1 MRSETT
7 PRLGRAVKAVTCGFA
22 VTVAALLASPHAAVA
37 DPAEELQAVQQQ
49 IQQGNQ
55 DYEEATK
62 RVEELQGQID
72 ENQERIDEIEGKLPE
87 QRELAENS
95 VRTLYKMQQGSGGLV
110 ELLLGADDF
119 YDLLSTI
126 QYLDVIQAK
135 NTDALNE
142 LVAMENELTQARIA
156 LDAQQQEAEEEE
168 QRAEDALA
176 EAEEARGEL
185 EAKIAA
191 QAAAEEA
198 QRRAALEAAQR
209 ALEEAQKAAAEAE
222 QKAAETEGSQTE
234 TTVEN
239 PTFTTESGSEA
250 PVEVPESPDAGNVD
264 WSSDKQAFVSEW
276 SARIDAYLAG
286 SPLAGQGATFAEA
299 AWEFGVDPRFSP
311 AISTVESSTGRVC
324 FRPHNA
330 WGWGSSSWGSWE
342 EAIWAHVA
350 GLASGYG
357 GQLTYAG
364 AQKYCPPNA
373 DVWYA
378 SVLANMLSI

>member
-22 VTVAALLASPHAAVA
+22 VTIAALLASPNAAVA

-55 DYEEATK
+55 DYEAATQ

-72 ENQERIDEIEGKLPE
+72 ENQERIDEIERKLPE
-87 QRELAENS
+87 QRELAES
-95 VRTLYKMQQGSGGLV
+95 SLRTLYKMQQGSGGLV

-126 QYLDVIQAK
+126 QYLDVIQTK
-135 NTDALNE
+135 NTSALDE
-142 LVAMENELTQARIA
+142 LIAMENELTQARIA
-156 LDAQQQEAEEEE
+156 LDGQQQEAEEEQ

-198 QRRAALEAAQR
+198 ERKAALEAAQR
-209 ALEEAQKAAAEAE
+209 AREEALRAAAE
-222 QKAAETEGSQTE
+222 QQAAESEGAKDE
-234 TTVEN
+234 TAVED
-239 PTFTTESGSEA
+239 PTFTTESGSQA
-250 PVEVPESPDAGNVD
+250 PVEVPESPDAGSVD
-264 WSSDKQAFVSEW
+264 WSSDKQTFVSEW

-324 FRPHNA
+324 FLPHNA
-330 WGWGSSSWGSWE
+330 WGWGSSSWSSWE
-342 EAIWAHVA
+342 EAIWDHVE
-350 GLASGYG
+350 GLAIGYG

-364 AQKYCPPNA
+364 AKKYCPPNA
-373 DVWYA
+373 DHWYT
-378 SVLANMLSI
+378 SVLANMEKI

>member
-22 VTVAALLASPHAAVA
+22 VTIAALLASPNAAVA

-55 DYEEATK
+55 DYEAATQ

-72 ENQERIDEIEGKLPE
+72 ENQERIEEIERKLPE
-87 QRELAENS
+87 QRELAES
-95 VRTLYKMQQGSGGLV
+95 SLRTLYKMQQGSGGLV

-135 NTDALNE
+135 NTSALDE

-156 LDAQQQEAEEEE
+156 LDGQQQEAEEEQ

-198 QRRAALEAAQR
+198 ERKAALEAAQR
-209 ALEEAQKAAAEAE
+209 AREEALRAAAE
-222 QKAAETEGSQTE
+222 QQAAESEGAKDE
-234 TTVEN
+234 TAVED
-239 PTFTTESGSEA
+239 PTFTTESGSQA
-250 PVEVPESPDAGNVD
+250 PVEVPESPDAGSVD

-330 WGWGSSSWGSWE
+330 WGWGSSSWSSWE
-342 EAIWAHVA
+342 EAIWDHVE
-350 GLASGYG
+350 GLAIGYG
-357 GQLTYAG
+357 GQLTYAA

-373 DVWYA
+373 DHWYS
-378 SVLANMLSI
+378 SVLANMERI

>member
-22 VTVAALLASPHAAVA
+22 VTIAALLASPNAAVA

-55 DYEEATK
+55 DYEAATQ

-72 ENQERIDEIEGKLPE
+72 ENQERIDEIERKLPE
-87 QRELAENS
+87 QRELAES
-95 VRTLYKMQQGSGGLV
+95 SLRTLYKMQQGSGGLV

-126 QYLDVIQAK
+126 QYLDVIQTK
-135 NTDALNE
+135 NTSALDE

-156 LDAQQQEAEEEE
+156 LDGQQQEAEEEQ

-198 QRRAALEAAQR
+198 ERKAALEAAQR
-209 ALEEAQKAAAEAE
+209 AREEALRAAAE
-222 QKAAETEGSQTE
+222 QQAAESEGAKDE
-234 TTVEN
+234 TAVED
-239 PTFTTESGSEA
+239 PTFTTESGSQA
-250 PVEVPESPDAGNVD
+250 PVEVPESPDAGSVD

-330 WGWGSSSWGSWE
+330 WGWGSSSWSSWE
-342 EAIWAHVA
+342 EAIWDHVE
-350 GLASGYG
+350 GLAIGYG
-357 GQLTYAG
+357 GQLTYAA

-373 DVWYA
+373 DHWYS
-378 SVLANMLSI
+378 SVLANMERI

>member
-22 VTVAALLASPHAAVA
+22 VTIAALLASPNAAVA

-55 DYEEATK
+55 DYEAATQ

-87 QRELAENS
+87 QRELAES
-95 VRTLYKMQQGSGGLV
+95 SLRTLYKMQQGSSGLV

-135 NTDALNE
+135 NTSALDE
-142 LVAMENELTQARIA
+142 LIAMENELTQARIA
-156 LDAQQQEAEEEE
+156 LDGQQQEAEEEQ

-198 QRRAALEAAQR
+198 ERKAALEAAQR
-209 ALEEAQKAAAEAE
+209 AREEALRAAAE
-222 QKAAETEGSQTE
+222 QQAAESEGAKDE
-234 TTVEN
+234 TAVED
-239 PTFTTESGSEA
+239 PTFTTESGSQA
-250 PVEVPESPDAGNVD
+250 PVEVPESPDAGSVD

-311 AISTVESSTGRVC
+311 AISTVESSMGRVC

-330 WGWGSSSWGSWE
+330 WGWGSSSWSSWE
-342 EAIWAHVA
+342 EAIWDHVE
-350 GLASGYG
+350 GLAIGYG
-357 GQLTYAG
+357 GQLTYAA

-373 DVWYA
+373 DHWYS
-378 SVLANMLSI
+378 SVLANMERI

>member
-22 VTVAALLASPHAAVA
+22 VTIAALLASPSAAVA

-55 DYEEATK
+55 DYEAATQ

-72 ENQERIDEIEGKLPE
+72 ENQERIDEIERRLPE
-87 QRELAENS
+87 QRELAES
-95 VRTLYKMQQGSGGLV
+95 SLRTLYKMQQGSGGLV

-126 QYLDVIQAK
+126 QYLDVIQTK
-135 NTDALNE
+135 NTSTLDE
-142 LVAMENELTQARIA
+142 LVALENELTQTRIA
-156 LDAQQQEAEEEE
+156 LDGQQQEAEEEQ

-176 EAEEARGEL
+176 EAEQARGEL
-185 EAKIAA
+185 EEKIAA

-209 ALEEAQKAAAEAE
+209 AREEAERAAAE
-222 QKAAETEGSQTE
+222 QAAESEAQDE
-234 TTVEN
+234 VED
-239 PTFTTESGSEA
+239 PTFTTGSGSEA
-250 PVEVPESPDAGNVD
+250 PVEVPESPDAGSVD

-286 SPLAGQGATFAEA
+286 SPLAGQGTTFAEA
-299 AWEFGVDPRFSP
+299 AWEYGVDPRFSP
-311 AISTVESSTGRVC
+311 AISMVESSQGRNC
-324 FRPHNA
+324 FLPHNA
-330 WGWGSSSWGSWE
+330 WGWGSSSWDSWE
-342 EAIWAHVA
+342 EAIWDHVA

-357 GQLTYAG
+357 GQLTYA
-364 AQKYCPPNA
+364 AAKKYCPPNA
-373 DVWYA
+373 DHWYA
-378 SVLANMLSI
+378 SVLANMERI

>member
-22 VTVAALLASPHAAVA
+22 VTIAALLASPSAAVA

-55 DYEEATK
+55 DYEAATQ

-72 ENQERIDEIEGKLPE
+72 ENQERIDEIERRLPE
-87 QRELAENS
+87 QRELAES
-95 VRTLYKMQQGSGGLV
+95 SLRTLYKMQQGSGGLV

-126 QYLDVIQAK
+126 QYLDVIQTK
-135 NTDALNE
+135 NTSTLDE
-142 LVAMENELTQARIA
+142 LVALENELTQTRIA
-156 LDAQQQEAEEEE
+156 LDGQQQEAEEEQ

-176 EAEEARGEL
+176 EAEQARGEL
-185 EAKIAA
+185 EEKIAA

-209 ALEEAQKAAAEAE
+209 AREEAERAAAE
-222 QKAAETEGSQTE
+222 QAAESEAQDE
-234 TTVEN
+234 VED
-239 PTFTTESGSEA
+239 PTFTTGSGSEA
-250 PVEVPESPDAGNVD
+250 PVEVPESPDAGSVD

-299 AWEFGVDPRFSP
+299 AWEFGVDPRLSP

-324 FRPHNA
+324 FLPHNA
-330 WGWGSSSWGSWE
+330 WGWGSSSWDSWE
-342 EAIWAHVA
+342 EAIWDHVE
-350 GLASGYG
+350 GLAIGYG

-364 AQKYCPPNA
+364 AKKYCPPNA
-373 DVWYA
+373 DHWYT
-378 SVLANMLSI
+378 SVLANMEKI

>member
-22 VTVAALLASPHAAVA
+22 VTIAALLASPNAAVA
-37 DPAEELQAVQQQ
+37 DPAEELQAVQQE

-55 DYEEATK
+55 DYEAATQ
-62 RVEELQGQID
+62 RVEGLQGQID
-72 ENQERIDEIEGKLPE
+72 ENQERIDEIERKLPE
-87 QRELAENS
+87 QRELAES
-95 VRTLYKMQQGSGGLV
+95 SLRTLYKMQQGSGGLV

-126 QYLDVIQAK
+126 QYLDVIQTK
-135 NTDALNE
+135 NTSALDE
-142 LVAMENELTQARIA
+142 LIAMENELTQARIA
-156 LDAQQQEAEEEE
+156 LDGQQQEAEEEQ

-198 QRRAALEAAQR
+198 ERKAALEAAQR
-209 ALEEAQKAAAEAE
+209 AREEALRAAAE
-222 QKAAETEGSQTE
+222 QQAAESEGAKDE
-234 TTVEN
+234 TAVED
-239 PTFTTESGSEA
+239 PTFTTESGSQA
-250 PVEVPESPDAGNVD
+250 PVEVPESPDAGSVD
-264 WSSDKQAFVSEW
+264 WSSDKQTFVSEW

-324 FRPHNA
+324 FLPHNA
-330 WGWGSSSWGSWE
+330 WGWGSSSWSSWE
-342 EAIWAHVA
+342 EAIWDHVE
-350 GLASGYG
+350 GLAIGYG

-364 AQKYCPPNA
+364 AKKYCPPNA
-373 DVWYA
+373 DHWYT
-378 SVLANMLSI
+378 SVLANMEKI